1 MPFFHVVLVNSCSDV
16 VVKIKMMSF
25 FHVVL
30 VNILSMDRIPSFFRL
45 VSSKLMNFY
54 FLSSV
59 SGVYLFLLLI
69 NSEHRAGNFLGS
81 FFNLDH
87 NFIHR
92 NSVKIR

>member
-1 MPFFHVVLVNSCSDV
+1 
-16 VVKIKMMSF
+16 
-25 FHVVL
+25 
-30 VNILSMDRIPSFFRL
+30 
-45 VSSKLMNFY
+45 MNLY

-59 SGVYLFLLLI
+59 SGVYLVLLFI

-87 NFIHR
+87 NFIRR